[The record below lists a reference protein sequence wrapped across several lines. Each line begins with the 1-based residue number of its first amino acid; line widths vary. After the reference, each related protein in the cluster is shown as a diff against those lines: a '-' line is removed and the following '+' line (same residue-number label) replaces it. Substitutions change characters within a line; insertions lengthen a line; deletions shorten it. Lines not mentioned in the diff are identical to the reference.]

1 MEEKTIFEKICAIM
15 DWKIDDGLT
24 AEQIIQLRGFK
35 IQQIPDDLIVDIVY
49 KGSLGRWAAS
59 QDVDTEKKLSKCIER
74 AIRKTVNSTVLAD
87 KATNNKF
94 MAIQNFYIYCSN
106 VSRRDDIVSEAEK
119 IAESVWNEELAV
131 KRLDERLAEMFKEKP
146 SKEKYNKAVARLKDI
161 WRFTDSDIEGFRY
174 FICQTRSDFINP
186 SLNKSLYIYSLTK
199 KTGKTSVSRA
209 LISILNGE
217 KTSKDAGKYE
227 SSLAI
232 EMQYNDY
239 AKPVATEAKAVL
251 CEESMPKDSSKAYG
265 QIKAMLTGN
274 SVKYNQK
281 YGKIVNLPARRHY
294 IFTSNED
301 PSDFIQDSK
310 ERRFIPIHMREE
322 PKQLSFDEIFNVWK
336 QFAVNCEPESDWQIW
351 YNSFDDVDGLMFK
364 DIQEYEAMLLSS
376 TEIHADIKNMTGT
389 YITTGAFHRMI
400 IPGKASRDERKAI
413 NEACTK
419 LFGKQAAPSKWRVN
433 DVLEVLNERVSYQ
446 GFESDEDV
454 LDELDK
460 EILKESVKGLPF

>member
-1 MEEKTIFEKICAIM
+1 MEGKTIFEKICAIM
-15 DWKIDDGLT
+15 DFEVEEGIT
-24 AEQIIQLRGFK
+24 AEEVIQLRGYTAK
-35 IQQIPDDLIVDIVY
+35 QIPEEIIVDIVY

-59 QDVDTEKKLSKCIER
+59 QNVDTERKLAKKIER
-74 AIRKTVNSTVLAD
+74 AIRKTVNSIVLAD
-87 KATNNKF
+87 RATNNKF
-94 MAIQNFYIYCSN
+94 MAIQNFYSYCSN
-106 VSRRDDIVSEAEK
+106 VSRRDDVVSEAEK

-131 KRLDERLAEMFKEKP
+131 KRLDERIAEMFKEKP
-146 SKEKYNKAVARLKDI
+146 CKNKYNEAAIKLKDI
-161 WRFTDSDIEGFRY
+161 WGFSDTEIEGFRY
-174 FICQTRSDFINP
+174 FVCQSRNKFINP

-217 KTSKDAGKYE
+217 TCSENAGKYE

-301 PSDFIQDSK
+301 PSDFIQDGK
-310 ERRFIPIHMREE
+310 ERRFIPIHMKEE
-322 PKQLSFDEIFNVWK
+322 PKQISFEKIFNVWK
-336 QFAVNCEPESDWQIW
+336 QFATNCEPESDWQIW
-351 YNSFDDVDGLMFK
+351 YNSFDDVDGLMSK
-364 DIQEYEAMLLSS
+364 DIEYYKAKLL
-376 TEIHADIKNMTGT
+376 TTNEIHNELQQMTGT
-389 YITTGAFHRMI
+389 YVSTGFFHDRLAV
-400 IPGKASRDERKAI
+400 GKATRDEKKAI
-413 NEACTK
+413 NESCEE
-419 LFGKQAAPSKWRVN
+419 LFGKQPYPSKWRVS
-433 DVLEVLNERVSYQ
+433 DVNQALSDKVSYMT
-446 GFESDEDV
+446 SDYEEEEV
-454 LDELDK
+454 KQL
-460 EILKESVKGLPF
+460 VKGLPF